1 MEVVA
6 IQKVLTPNLYIPS
19 LCKKSIVMRHNLGHS
34 SIGILSHLLTYSF
47 ISRARR
53 KLELIWSA
61 TTFKLRSV
69 SLICMI
75 MFFCHLIGHG
85 NNIRCK
91 CAVHHIFSQKSNFNK
106 FFNQLENFFASLFV
120 VAFFV
125 KPKHIHS
132 V

>member
-1 MEVVA
+1 
-6 IQKVLTPNLYIPS
+6 
-19 LCKKSIVMRHNLGHS
+19 MRHNLGHS

-47 ISRARR
+47 VSRARR

-85 NNIRCK
+85 NNIQCK
-91 CAVHHIFSQKSNFNK
+91 CAVHDIFSRKTNFNEL
-106 FFNQLENFFASLFV
+106 FNQSERMFFSLFV
-120 VAFFV
+120 IAFFC
-125 KPKHIHS
+125 HT
-132 V
+132 